1 MYGVTTTFEPSA
13 ADNNAVQDAFKV
25 MAAVVVKLF
34 RVPSALRKRWNAT
47 FWIWPKFSGQLTF
60 GIVGIAA
67 AAGH

>member
-1 MYGVTTTFEPSA
+1 MYGEMTTFEPSA
-13 ADNNAVQDAFKV
+13 ADNNGVQDANAV
-25 MAAVVVKLF
+25 IAAVAVKLL

-47 FWIWPKFSGQLTF
+47 FWIWPKFSGQVTF